1 MTVTNAAKALRVS
14 RVTLS
19 NVLNG
24 KVWITVSTS
33 LRLALWLGTSPDVW
47 LEMQA
52 QWDLWQAKQQPR
64 PKIKPLER
72 MAA

>member
-33 LRLALWLGTSPDVW
+33 LRLASWLGTSPDVW